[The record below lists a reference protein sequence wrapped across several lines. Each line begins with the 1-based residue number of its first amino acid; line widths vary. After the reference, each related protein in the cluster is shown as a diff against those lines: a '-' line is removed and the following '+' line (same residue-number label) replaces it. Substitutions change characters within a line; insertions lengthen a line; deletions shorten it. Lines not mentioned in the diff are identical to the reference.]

1 MKTIYIDPET
11 WGPDS
16 LYDPYIIHG
25 VDAEGEPIRGTA
37 ICCLGFACLQ
47 LGAAAKDVECLALP
61 SSLRGKAII
70 ETNDDLVE
78 FIRQGQQRASQKL
91 ITAAEAMLRLFDPA
105 SNPITNLS
113 RENIIATI
121 NDSYHALSEP
131 LKTKLLDPTLKVL
144 QLGFKEMGYE
154 LVYGRPADG

>member
-1 MKTIYIDPET
+1 MKKIYIDPET

-47 LGAAAKDVECLALP
+47 LGATAKDVECLALP

-70 ETNDDLVE
+70 EANNDLVE
-78 FIRQGQQRASQKL
+78 FIRQGQQLASKKL
-91 ITAAEAMLRLFDPA
+91 ITAAEAMMQLFGLPPD
-105 SNPITNLS
+105 SITNLS

-121 NDSYHALSEP
+121 NDNYHALGEP

-154 LVYGRPADG
+154 LVYGKPTDG